1 MMFEILKRTLDIFGV
16 SSVHTI
22 TIRLLNNQDK
32 ISLTI

>member
-32 ISLTI
+32 IYLTI